1 MKLFYSPLSP
11 YVRKVM
17 ILAHELGLAD
27 RIEKL
32 ELGTTPLDPNPDVV
46 AANPVGRI
54 PALITEDAGT
64 LMDSRVICRYLNHL
78 GGGSFYGSGGDDFPM
93 LAREALAEGITDSS
107 LLAAY
112 EARMRPEEIRF
123 QPWVDGQYTKINN
136 GLKAFDDRIDE
147 LGGDFT
153 IDQVALIAA
162 CGHLDFRHPDL
173 GWRDR
178 CPALAEWLAG
188 MSERPSVAGTKPA

>member
-17 ILAHELGLAD
+17 IVAHELGLVD

-32 ELGTTPLDPNPDVV
+32 EHPTTPIDPNPEVL
-46 AANPVGRI
+46 AQNPVGRI
-54 PALITEDAGT
+54 PALVTEDAGT
-64 LMDSRVICRYLNHL
+64 LMDSRVICRYLNDV
-78 GGGSFYGSGGDDFPM
+78 GNGAFYGAGGEDYPL

-123 QPWVDGQYTKINN
+123 QPWVDGQYTKIRN
-136 GLKAFDDRIDE
+136 GLKAFDARVSE
-147 LGGDFT
+147 LGGEFT
-153 IDQVALIAA
+153 IDQVALVAA
-162 CGHLDFRHPDL
+162 CGHLDYRHPNL
-173 GWRDR
+173 GWRDQ

-188 MSERPSVAGTKPA
+188 MSQRPSVLATVPK